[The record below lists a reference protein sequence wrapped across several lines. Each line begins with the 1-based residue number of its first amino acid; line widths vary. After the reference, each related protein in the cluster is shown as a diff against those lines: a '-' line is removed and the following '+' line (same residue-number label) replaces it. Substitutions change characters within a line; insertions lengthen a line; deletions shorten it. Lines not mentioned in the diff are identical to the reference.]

1 MDERKLKLVFDS
13 DFKNVDIAR
22 AAIGGICRELTGRS
36 ASESI
41 VLDFSLAVTEAM
53 NNAVEHSGA
62 RAIEIEIILTKKE
75 ILFRMFTEGEK
86 YEPLTT
92 ASMPILED
100 NNLAEGGFGLAI
112 IQELVDKVDYEYRDS
127 KNVLTLKKNL
137 SADAKE

>member
-1 MDERKLKLVFDS
+1 MDERKLRLSFDS

-22 AAIGGICRELTGRS
+22 AAIGGICRELSGRS

-62 RAIEIEIILTKKE
+62 KSIEIDIILTKTE

-92 ASMPILED
+92 ASMPILDD
-100 NNLAEGGFGLAI
+100 NNLVEGGFGLAI

-127 KNVLTLKKNL
+127 KNILTIKKTL
-137 SADAKE
+137 SEKDKE

>member
-1 MDERKLKLVFDS
+1 MDERKLRITFDP

-22 AAIGGICRELTGRS
+22 AAIGGICRELSGRS
-36 ASESI
+36 ASESL

-62 RAIEIEIILTKKE
+62 RSIEIEIILAKTE

-92 ASMPILED
+92 ASMPILDD

-112 IQELVDKVDYEYRDS
+112 IQELVDKIDYEYLDN
-127 KNVLTLKKNL
+127 KNVLTLKKRL
-137 SADAKE
+137 SANDKE